1 MPKPPS
7 TDAVPATPDVLLV
20 VGEPRTS
27 EPLSALL
34 ELAGYRTVA
43 VDRATEAGL
52 LLTDRRFDLVILDVT
67 LPDTDALRHSRRL
80 LAPDRPP
87 VLLLTGTGEFL
98 GSLPGG
104 GRNSGRNGGRDGGRN
119 GGKSGRT
126 SSGSGNAASSGSGNA
141 ASNAASGG
149 TVHGVSDGPGLHGR
163 PGASG
168 RVAEVLARARQLVG
182 GHEPAGWDG
191 ALRYGDLVLDD
202 ATRRARRGERAIE
215 LTPAEYRLLRCLL
228 VNADRVL
235 SKEQIGRHV
244 WDDPPTDSAIERLV
258 SRLRRKVNGEQPA
271 LIHTRRG
278 FGYWLGGAIQP

>member
-7 TDAVPATPDVLLV
+7 TDAVPDVLLV
-20 VGEPRTS
+20 LGDPRTS

-43 VDRATEAGL
+43 VDRGTEATA
-52 LLTDRRFDLVILDVT
+52 LLTERRFDLVILDVT
-67 LPDTDALRHSRRL
+67 LPDTEALRHSRRL
-80 LAPDRPP
+80 LAPDRPA

-104 GRNSGRNGGRDGGRN
+104 G
-119 GGKSGRT
+119 
-126 SSGSGNAASSGSGNA
+126 
-141 ASNAASGG
+141 
-149 TVHGVSDGPGLHGR
+149 
-163 PGASG
+163 PGADGQAGGAPG
-168 RVAEVLARARQLVG
+168 RVAEVLARARQLVRVG
-182 GHEPAGWDG
+182 EPAGWDG

-202 ATRRARRGERAIE
+202 ATRRARRGERTIE

-228 VNADRVL
+228 VNAERVL

-244 WDDPPTDSAIERLV
+244 WDDPPTDGAIDRLV
-258 SRLRRKVNGEQPA
+258 SRLRRKVNAEQAA

-278 FGYWLGGAIQP
+278 FGYWLGRAARS

>member
-7 TDAVPATPDVLLV
+7 TDAVPDVVDVLLV
-20 VGEPRTS
+20 LGDPRTC

-43 VDRATEAGL
+43 VDRGTEATAAL
-52 LLTDRRFDLVILDVT
+52 AERRFDLVILDVT
-67 LPDTDALRHSRRL
+67 LPDTEALRHSRRL
-80 LAPDRPP
+80 LAPDRPA

-104 GRNSGRNGGRDGGRN
+104 G
-119 GGKSGRT
+119 
-126 SSGSGNAASSGSGNA
+126 
-141 ASNAASGG
+141 
-149 TVHGVSDGPGLHGR
+149 
-163 PGASG
+163 PGADGQPGGSPG

-182 GHEPAGWDG
+182 GGEPAGWDG
-191 ALRYGDLVLDD
+191 ALRHGDLVLDD

-228 VNADRVL
+228 VNAERVV

-244 WDDPPTDSAIERLV
+244 WDDPPTDGAVERLV
-258 SRLRRKVNGEQPA
+258 SRLRRKVNGEQSP

-278 FGYWLGGAIQP
+278 FGYWLGRAARP

>member
-7 TDAVPATPDVLLV
+7 TDAVPAIPDVLLV

-34 ELAGYRTVA
+34 ELAGYRTVV
-43 VDRATEAGL
+43 VDRATHAGL
-52 LLTDRRFDLVILDVT
+52 LLTERRFDLVILDVT
-67 LPDTDALRHSRRL
+67 LPDTAALRHSRRL
-80 LAPDRPP
+80 LAPDRPA

-104 GRNSGRNGGRDGGRN
+104 GTGRETRG
-119 GGKSGRT
+119 
-126 SSGSGNAASSGSGNA
+126 
-141 ASNAASGG
+141 
-149 TVHGVSDGPGLHGR
+149 GPGADRR
-163 PGASG
+163 PAGSG

-182 GHEPAGWDG
+182 GQEPAGWDG

-202 ATRRARRGERAIE
+202 ATRRARRGERTIE

-244 WDDPPTDSAIERLV
+244 WTDPPTDSAIERLV
-258 SRLRRKVNGEQPA
+258 SRLRRKVNGEQSA

-278 FGYWLGGAIQP
+278 FGYWLGGTVQP

>member
-7 TDAVPATPDVLLV
+7 TDAVPVTPDVLLV
-20 VGEPRTS
+20 VAEPRTS

-34 ELAGYRTVA
+34 ELSGYRTVA

-52 LLTDRRFDLVILDVT
+52 LLGERRFDLVILDVT
-67 LPDTDALRHSRRL
+67 VPDTAALRHSRRL
-80 LAPDRPP
+80 LAPDRPA

-104 GRNSGRNGGRDGGRN
+104 APDADGQTGG
-119 GGKSGRT
+119 
-126 SSGSGNAASSGSGNA
+126 A
-141 ASNAASGG
+141 
-149 TVHGVSDGPGLHGR
+149 H
-163 PGASG
+163 G
-168 RVAEVLARARQLVG
+168 RVAEVLARARQLVRG
-182 GHEPAGWDG
+182 EGPAGGDG

-202 ATRRARRGERAIE
+202 ATRRARRGERGIE

-228 VNADRVL
+228 VNAERVL

-258 SRLRRKVNGEQPA
+258 SRLRRKVNGEQSA

-278 FGYWLGGAIQP
+278 FGYWLGRAARP

>member
-7 TDAVPATPDVLLV
+7 TDAVPAIPDVLLV

-27 EPLSALL
+27 EPLAALL
-34 ELAGYRTVA
+34 ELAGYRTVV
-43 VDRATEAGL
+43 VDRATRAGL
-52 LLTDRRFDLVILDVT
+52 LLTERRFDLVILDVT
-67 LPDTDALRHSRRL
+67 VPDTAALRHSRRL
-80 LAPDRPP
+80 LAPDRPA

-104 GRNSGRNGGRDGGRN
+104 GTGRRRGIGP
-119 GGKSGRT
+119 
-126 SSGSGNAASSGSGNA
+126 GSGT
-141 ASNAASGG
+141 GG
-149 TVHGVSDGPGLHGR
+149 QPA
-163 PGASG
+163 ASG

-182 GHEPAGWDG
+182 SQEPAGWDG

-202 ATRRARRGERAIE
+202 ATRRARRGERTIE

-244 WDDPPTDSAIERLV
+244 WTDPPTDSAIERLV

-278 FGYWLGGAIQP
+278 FGYWLGGTVQP

>member
-7 TDAVPATPDVLLV
+7 TDAVPAIPDVLLV

-27 EPLSALL
+27 EPLAALL
-34 ELAGYRTVA
+34 ELAGYRTVV
-43 VDRATEAGL
+43 VDRAARAGL
-52 LLTDRRFDLVILDVT
+52 LLTERRFDLVILDVT
-67 LPDTDALRHSRRL
+67 LPDTAALRHSRRL
-80 LAPDRPP
+80 LAPDRPA

-104 GRNSGRNGGRDGGRN
+104 GTGRRRGIGP
-119 GGKSGRT
+119 
-126 SSGSGNAASSGSGNA
+126 GSGT
-141 ASNAASGG
+141 GG
-149 TVHGVSDGPGLHGR
+149 QPA
-163 PGASG
+163 ASG

-182 GHEPAGWDG
+182 IQEPAGWDG

-202 ATRRARRGERAIE
+202 ATRRARRGERTIE

-244 WDDPPTDSAIERLV
+244 WSDPPTDSAIERLV
-258 SRLRRKVNGEQPA
+258 SRLRRKVNGEQSA

-278 FGYWLGGAIQP
+278 FGYWLGGTVQP

>member
-7 TDAVPATPDVLLV
+7 TDAVPDVLLV

-27 EPLSALL
+27 EPLAALL

-43 VDRATEAGL
+43 VDRATDAGPL
-52 LLTDRRFDLVILDVT
+52 LAERRFDLVILDVT
-67 LPDTDALRHSRRL
+67 LSDTDTLRHSRRL
-80 LAPDRPP
+80 LAPDRPA
-87 VLLLTGTGEFL
+87 VLLLTGAGEFL

-104 GRNSGRNGGRDGGRN
+104 GPGTDGQ
-119 GGKSGRT
+119 
-126 SSGSGNAASSGSGNA
+126 
-141 ASNAASGG
+141 
-149 TVHGVSDGPGLHGR
+149 
-163 PGASG
+163 PGAPG
-168 RVAEVLARARQLVG
+168 RVAEVLARARQLVRSE
-182 GHEPAGWDG
+182 EPAGWDG

-202 ATRRARRGERAIE
+202 ATRRARRAERVIE

-244 WDDPPTDSAIERLV
+244 WDDPPTDGAIERLV
-258 SRLRRKVNGEQPA
+258 SRLRRKVNGERTA

-278 FGYWLGGAIQP
+278 FGYWLGRPIQP

>member
-7 TDAVPATPDVLLV
+7 TDAVSATPAVPATPDVLLV

-27 EPLSALL
+27 EPLAALL

-43 VDRATEAGL
+43 VDRATEAHV
-52 LLTDRRFDLVILDVT
+52 LLTERRFDLVILDVT
-67 LPDTDALRHSRRL
+67 LPDTEALRHSRRL
-80 LAPDRPP
+80 LAPDRPA
-87 VLLLTGTGEFL
+87 VLLLTGSGEFL

-104 GRNSGRNGGRDGGRN
+104 GPATADGQAG
-119 GGKSGRT
+119 
-126 SSGSGNAASSGSGNA
+126 
-141 ASNAASGG
+141 
-149 TVHGVSDGPGLHGR
+149 
-163 PGASG
+163 GASG
-168 RVAEVLARARQLVG
+168 RVAEVLARVRQLVRG
-182 GHEPAGWDG
+182 EEPAGWDG

-228 VNADRVL
+228 VNSERVL

-244 WDDPPTDSAIERLV
+244 WADPPTDSAIERLV
-258 SRLRRKVNGEQPA
+258 SRLRRKVNGDQAA

-278 FGYWLGGAIQP
+278 FGYWLGRAVQP

>member
-7 TDAVPATPDVLLV
+7 TDAVPDVLLV
-20 VGEPRTS
+20 LGDPRTC

-43 VDRATEAGL
+43 VDRGTEATA
-52 LLTDRRFDLVILDVT
+52 LLTERRFDLVILDVT
-67 LPDTDALRHSRRL
+67 LPDTEALRHSRRL
-80 LAPDRPP
+80 LAPDRPA

-104 GRNSGRNGGRDGGRN
+104 
-119 GGKSGRT
+119 
-126 SSGSGNAASSGSGNA
+126 A
-141 ASNAASGG
+141 
-149 TVHGVSDGPGLHGR
+149 
-163 PGASG
+163 PGADGQPGGAPG
-168 RVAEVLARARQLVG
+168 RVAEVLARARQLVRAG
-182 GHEPAGWDG
+182 EPAGGDG

-202 ATRRARRGERAIE
+202 ATRRARRGERTIE

-228 VNADRVL
+228 VNAERVL

-244 WDDPPTDSAIERLV
+244 WDDPPTDGAIDRLV
-258 SRLRRKVNGEQPA
+258 SRLRRKVNAEQAA

-278 FGYWLGGAIQP
+278 FGYWLGRAAQP

>member
-7 TDAVPATPDVLLV
+7 TDAVPAIPDVLLV

-34 ELAGYRTVA
+34 ELAGYRTVV
-43 VDRATEAGL
+43 VDRATRAGL
-52 LLTDRRFDLVILDVT
+52 LLTERRFDLVILDVT
-67 LPDTDALRHSRRL
+67 LPDTAALRHSRRL
-80 LAPDRPP
+80 LAPDRPA

-104 GRNSGRNGGRDGGRN
+104 GTGRRRGIGP
-119 GGKSGRT
+119 
-126 SSGSGNAASSGSGNA
+126 GSGT
-141 ASNAASGG
+141 GG
-149 TVHGVSDGPGLHGR
+149 QPA
-163 PGASG
+163 ASG

-182 GHEPAGWDG
+182 SQEPAGWDG

-202 ATRRARRGERAIE
+202 ATRRARRGERTIE

-244 WDDPPTDSAIERLV
+244 WTDPPTDSAIERLV
-258 SRLRRKVNGEQPA
+258 SRLRRKVNGEQPD

-278 FGYWLGGAIQP
+278 FGYWLGGTVQP

>member
-7 TDAVPATPDVLLV
+7 TDAVPDVLLV
-20 VGEPRTS
+20 LGDPRTC

-43 VDRATEAGL
+43 VDRGTEATAL
-52 LLTDRRFDLVILDVT
+52 LIERRFDLVILDVT
-67 LPDTDALRHSRRL
+67 LPDTEALRHSRRL
-80 LAPDRPP
+80 LAPDRPA

-104 GRNSGRNGGRDGGRN
+104 GPGADGQP
-119 GGKSGRT
+119 
-126 SSGSGNAASSGSGNA
+126 
-141 ASNAASGG
+141 GG
-149 TVHGVSDGPGLHGR
+149 TP
-163 PGASG
+163 G
-168 RVAEVLARARQLVG
+168 RVAEVLARARQLVRAG
-182 GHEPAGWDG
+182 EPAGGDG

-202 ATRRARRGERAIE
+202 ATRRARRGERTIE

-228 VNADRVL
+228 VNAERVL

-244 WDDPPTDSAIERLV
+244 WDDPPTDGAIDRLV
-258 SRLRRKVNGEQPA
+258 SRLRRKVNAEQAA

-278 FGYWLGGAIQP
+278 FGYWLGRAAQP